1 MRKSNEIKK
10 NVKDKTDAKFVTDNT
25 FSQKDMHIYIWFSEQ
40 RIVKILWLIT
50 RFTILSRGSPA
61 FPAWAWME
69 FILHPHTEEAV

>member
-1 MRKSNEIKK
+1 MWKSNENKK
-10 NVKDKTDAKFVTDNT
+10 MSKTDAKFVTDNT
-25 FSQKDMHIYIWFSEQ
+25 CSQKDMHIYIWFPEQ
-40 RIVKILWLIT
+40 RIVKIWLIT